1 MTIQHEIRQTVSPL
15 DFVPPLNYVRLVFP
29 LPLKSNVDDKIVFND
44 LHHALHKTFV
54 QEPWVS
60 GKAFRQSPNTP
71 GWRPGQIEMRYRQYS
86 LHDPLPYQLRYL
98 KLETDWTYD
107 DFKAAGFPSG
117 VFPEELLLLDAPRLG
132 DVDVAGADI
141 FLAQANF
148 LSGGVL
154 LALTV
159 SHSTMDAGAMI
170 GLMKLWAENFRELR
184 GRDEGGRVAPTPY
197 TSIDRDHNQPDRI
210 WEKETAQRILKN
222 SPDDPWLRALVCLDL
237 GQDNDGP
244 TGCEE
249 GQKAAIEE
257 ETQTNERV
265 MLNRVVFLSGPDLAA
280 LQKECAAESVLPGTP
295 PLSISDAIQ
304 ALLWRVLMK
313 ARVSA
318 AEARSKP
325 LRDDISVFETPVDV
339 RSTFGQGFPP
349 AYLGNCFLMNTAR
362 MPLSELLDPSTSLGR
377 IAQAIRQGAA
387 RLDGDAV
394 QDAYGLLRATGD
406 LSRVQG
412 RFVERPDSSDVLVSN
427 IIFLPLEEINFGDQY
442 FSNGGTPQA
451 LRVLHGQYAAR
462 VRLAH
467 VLPRNKKHGGIEVSV
482 NLFEDE
488 FEYLDRDGQFNRYL
502 VSIEPCRL
510 ARADCV

>member
-1 MTIQHEIRQTVSPL
+1 MAIENEIRQTVSPL

-29 LPLKSNVDDKIVFND
+29 LPLNPDADDKLVFTD
-44 LHHALHKTFV
+44 LHQALHKTFV
-54 QEPWVS
+54 QEPWAS
-60 GKAFRQSPNTP
+60 GKAYRQSPSTP
-71 GWRPGQIEMRYRQYS
+71 GWRPGQIEMRHRQYS
-86 LHDPLPYQLRYL
+86 LSGPLPYQLRYL
-98 KLETDWTYD
+98 KLETDWSYD
-107 DFKAAGFPSG
+107 DFKAAGFPSD
-117 VFPEELLLLDAPRLG
+117 VFPEELLLLDAPYLG

-148 LSGGVL
+148 LTGGVL

-184 GRDEGGRVAPTPY
+184 GRDEGGQVAASPY
-197 TSIDRDHNQPDRI
+197 TSIDRDHTQPDRI
-210 WEKETAQRILKN
+210 WEKETAQRIMKN

-237 GQDNDGP
+237 GQDGIP
-244 TGCEE
+244 GKT
-249 GQKAAIEE
+249 QKVVEKVH
-257 ETQTNERV
+257 TDERK

-280 LQKECAAESVLPGTP
+280 LQKECAAESSLPGTP

-318 AEARSKP
+318 AEARSAP

-362 MPLSELLDPSTSLGR
+362 MPLAELLAPSTSLGR

-387 RLDGDAV
+387 RLDEEAV
-394 QDAYGLLRATGD
+394 QDAYGLLRETGD

-427 IIFLPLEEINFGDQY
+427 IIFLPLEEISFGDQY
-442 FSNGGTPQA
+442 FSNGGMPQA

-482 NLFEDE
+482 NLFDDE
-488 FEYLDRDGQFNRYL
+488 FEYLDRDAQFNRYL
-502 VSIEPCRL
+502 VSIAPCKRE
-510 ARADCV
+510 AD